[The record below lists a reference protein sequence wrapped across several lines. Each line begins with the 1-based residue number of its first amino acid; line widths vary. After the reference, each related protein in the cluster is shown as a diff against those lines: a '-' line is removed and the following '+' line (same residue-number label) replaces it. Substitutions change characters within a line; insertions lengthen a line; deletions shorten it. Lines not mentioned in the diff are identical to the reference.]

1 MCWWC
6 LDCGWGGGATSAAC
20 CSMSMVTSSHPTS
33 HYRTYLKPLE
43 GSALVCCARH
53 ILQLVVAFQDDQEV
67 VLVQPYAAGGDLLKL
82 LRSWGGTLGER
93 EAVRGVVGPLL
104 QALVYL
110 HSHGILHR
118 WEG

>member
-1 MCWWC
+1 MC
-6 LDCGWGGGATSAAC
+6 LTI
-20 CSMSMVTSSHPTS
+20 HP
-33 HYRTYLKPLE
+33 LL
-43 GSALVCCARH
+43 LNARH
-53 ILQLVVAFQDDQEV
+53 ILQLMVAFQDHQEV

-118 WEG
+118 WGGWRGKRRVFVGFLMIEPDRGESHRGLR